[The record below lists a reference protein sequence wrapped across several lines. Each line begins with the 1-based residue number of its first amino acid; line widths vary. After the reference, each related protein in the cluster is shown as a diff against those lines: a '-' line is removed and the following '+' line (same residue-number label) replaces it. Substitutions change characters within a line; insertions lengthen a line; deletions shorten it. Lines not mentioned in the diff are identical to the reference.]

1 LVLIKGNKWTFRR
14 PLDKIRSITTRGH
27 GAAEKKIF
35 IKLTQHYR
43 IAFTESQCYYKTIA
57 DLING
62 NETERCMTMS
72 IGNNIE
78 RREPFRAWISRGSIA
93 YISIIVAVS
102 LLAAGD
108 SFILLSSPPMIRA
121 TTTAAAQEEDIIINN
136 NNTATTE
143 PTTATTD
150 GDTNTT
156 AKSTTPLLSSEIH
169 LSPQPIWEERV
180 RNTGETPFNQT
191 HSIITFFGNGTLTVP
206 DTGETIDVT
215 NNGTAIFSSVR
226 GTSFGRES
234 FFSEDGDSTAITFYE
249 IEKEDPATLQT
260 RGITTAVFDS
270 NATGSLA
277 PFNGMIVV
285 GLHDEQPNEEG
296 VNMTLWKWED

>member
-1 LVLIKGNKWTFRR
+1 MVTKQ
-14 PLDKIRSITTRGH
+14 RG
-27 GAAEKKIF
+27 
-35 IKLTQHYR
+35 R
-43 IAFTESQCYYKTIA
+43 
-57 DLING
+57 
-62 NETERCMTMS
+62 TMS
-72 IGNNIE
+72 ISNNIK
-78 RREPFRAWISRGSIA
+78 RREPFRAWISIGSIA
-93 YISIIVAVS
+93 YLSIIVAVS
-102 LLAAGD
+102 LLSGN
-108 SFILLSSPPMIRA
+108 SFILLSSRPAMTA
-121 TTTAAAQEEDIIINN
+121 TTTTVAAQEEEIVINN
-136 NNTATTE
+136 NNSATTE
-143 PTTATTD
+143 PRTATMD
-150 GDTNTT
+150 GDSNNTT
-156 AKSTTPLLSSEIH
+156 AISTTPSPSSSEIH

-180 RNTGETPFNQT
+180 GNTGETPFNQT

>member
-1 LVLIKGNKWTFRR
+1 
-14 PLDKIRSITTRGH
+14 
-27 GAAEKKIF
+27 
-35 IKLTQHYR
+35 
-43 IAFTESQCYYKTIA
+43 
-57 DLING
+57 
-62 NETERCMTMS
+62 MS
-72 IGNNIE
+72 VGNNIE
-78 RREPFRAWISRGSIA
+78 RKQPFRAWISRGSIE
-93 YISIIVAVS
+93 YVSIVVAVS
-102 LLAAGD
+102 LLAGGNN
-108 SFILLSSPPMIRA
+108 FILLSSSPMMTA
-121 TTTAAAQEEDIIINN
+121 TTAQEEEIII

-143 PTTATTD
+143 PTAATTD

-156 AKSTTPLLSSEIH
+156 AISTTPLSSSEIH

-215 NNGTAIFSSVR
+215 NNGSAIFSSVT

-234 FFSEDGDSTAITFYE
+234 FLSEDGDSTAITFYE
-249 IEKEDPATLQT
+249 IEKDDPATLQT

-285 GLHDEQPNEEG
+285 GLHDEQPNDEG
-296 VNMTLWKWED
+296 VTMTLWKWED

>member
-1 LVLIKGNKWTFRR
+1 MVTKQ
-14 PLDKIRSITTRGH
+14 RGC
-27 GAAEKKIF
+27 
-35 IKLTQHYR
+35 T
-43 IAFTESQCYYKTIA
+43 
-57 DLING
+57 
-62 NETERCMTMS
+62 TMS
-72 IGNNIE
+72 VGNNIE
-78 RREPFRAWISRGSIA
+78 RKQPFRAWISRGSIE
-93 YISIIVAVS
+93 YVSIVVAVS
-102 LLAAGD
+102 LLAGGNN
-108 SFILLSSPPMIRA
+108 FILLSSSPMMTA
-121 TTTAAAQEEDIIINN
+121 TTTVAAQEEEIIINNN

-156 AKSTTPLLSSEIH
+156 AISTTPLSSSEIH

-191 HSIITFFGNGTLTVP
+191 HSIISFFGNGTLTVP

-215 NNGTAIFSSVR
+215 NNGTAIFSSVT

-234 FFSEDGDSTAITFYE
+234 FLSEDGDSTAITFYE
-249 IEKEDPATLQT
+249 IEKDDPATLQT

-296 VNMTLWKWED
+296 VTMTLWKWED

>member
-1 LVLIKGNKWTFRR
+1 MVTKQ
-14 PLDKIRSITTRGH
+14 RG
-27 GAAEKKIF
+27 
-35 IKLTQHYR
+35 
-43 IAFTESQCYYKTIA
+43 
-57 DLING
+57 
-62 NETERCMTMS
+62 MTMS
-72 IGNNIE
+72 ISNSIK
-78 RREPFRAWISRGSIA
+78 RREPFHAWISIGSIA
-93 YISIIVAVS
+93 YVSIIVAVS
-102 LLAAGD
+102 LIAGN
-108 SFILLSSPPMIRA
+108 SFILLSSPQAMTA
-121 TTTAAAQEEDIIINN
+121 TTTTTTVAAQKEEIVIINN
-136 NNTATTE
+136 NSATTE
-143 PTTATTD
+143 PRTATMD
-150 GDTNTT
+150 GDTNNNTT
-156 AKSTTPLLSSEIH
+156 AISTTPSPPSSEIH

-180 RNTGETPFNQT
+180 GNIGETPFNQT

-206 DTGETIDVT
+206 DTGETIDAT

-296 VNMTLWKWED
+296 VTKTLWKWED

>member
-1 LVLIKGNKWTFRR
+1 
-14 PLDKIRSITTRGH
+14 
-27 GAAEKKIF
+27 
-35 IKLTQHYR
+35 
-43 IAFTESQCYYKTIA
+43 
-57 DLING
+57 
-62 NETERCMTMS
+62 MTMS

-93 YISIIVAVS
+93 YMSIIVAVS

-156 AKSTTPLLSSEIH
+156 AKSTTPLLLSSSSEIR

-180 RNTGETPFNQT
+180 SNTGETYFNQT
-191 HSIITFFGNGTLTVP
+191 HSIITFLGNGTLTVP

-234 FFSEDGDSTAITFYE
+234 FIAENGDSTAITFYE

-277 PFNGMIVV
+277 PFNGMIVI

-296 VNMTLWKWED
+296 VTMTLWKWED

>member
-1 LVLIKGNKWTFRR
+1 MVQLK
-14 PLDKIRSITTRGH
+14 RSSY
-27 GAAEKKIF
+27 
-35 IKLTQHYR
+35 IKLTQHYK
-43 IAFTESQCYYKTIA
+43 IAFTESRCYYKTIA

-136 NNTATTE
+136 NNNTATTE

-156 AKSTTPLLSSEIH
+156 AKSTTPLLASSEIH

-180 RNTGETPFNQT
+180 SNTGETYFNQT

-206 DTGETIDVT
+206 NTGETIDVT
-215 NNGTAIFSSVR
+215 NNGTAILSSVT

-234 FFSEDGDSTAITFYE
+234 FIAENGDSTAITFYE

-277 PFNGMIVV
+277 PFNGMIVI

-296 VNMTLWKWED
+296 VTMTLWKWED

>member
-1 LVLIKGNKWTFRR
+1 
-14 PLDKIRSITTRGH
+14 
-27 GAAEKKIF
+27 
-35 IKLTQHYR
+35 
-43 IAFTESQCYYKTIA
+43 
-57 DLING
+57 
-62 NETERCMTMS
+62 MS
-72 IGNNIE
+72 ISNNIK
-78 RREPFRAWISRGSIA
+78 RREPFRAWISIVSIA
-93 YISIIVAVS
+93 YLSIIVAVS
-102 LLAAGD
+102 LLSGN
-108 SFILLSSPPMIRA
+108 SFILLSSRPAMTA
-121 TTTAAAQEEDIIINN
+121 TTTTTVAAQEEEIVINN
-136 NNTATTE
+136 NNSATTE
-143 PTTATTD
+143 PRTATMD
-150 GDTNTT
+150 GDSNNTT
-156 AKSTTPLLSSEIH
+156 AISTTPSPSSSEIH

-180 RNTGETPFNQT
+180 GNTGETPFNQT

-249 IEKEDPATLQT
+249 IVKDDPATLQT

-270 NATGSLA
+270 NGTGSLA

-296 VNMTLWKWED
+296 VTMTLWKWED